1 MPALAEFPFVA
12 AVLVVVAF
20 IVLLAYIVAGVVA
33 ILEQFPVVGKYFA
46 GTAESII
53 HAVNAAAGRAVSGL
67 FKLVGASWHQLA
79 RYTDWLWREIQSHA
93 NVIAALAG
101 PVGLLWTAYS
111 GIRALVHRL
120 TATSVHSDARL
131 KAVTRELDRLE
142 RREKVLQHDLAKG
155 IGEDVL
161 PRLKSLDREIAKI
174 RTETIP
180 AIEAADAQAES
191 AISNLYEWAKG
202 KASLLG
208 VGTFAFA
215 VAAVLDSLG
224 LGSIRCSSLGNMF
237 NKRGCGLWNL
247 LDDLLGVVVS
257 ALALE
262 HVCDFLGILED
273 AFGAVVGP
281 LTHLLTEVP
290 LGSCEIP
297 PDSWAQLSV
306 SRGTLPPQQSLGTL
320 PS

>member
-1 MPALAEFPFVA
+1 MAALAELGFVA
-12 AVLVVVAF
+12 AVLVVISF

-33 ILEQFPVVGKYFA
+33 ILEKFPVVGKYFV
-46 GTAESII
+46 GIAEEII
-53 HAVNAAAGRAVSGL
+53 HGINAAAGRAVSGL

-79 RYTDWLWREIQSHA
+79 RYTDWLWREFESHA

-120 TATSVHSDARL
+120 TATNVHADTRL
-131 KAVTRELDRLE
+131 KAVTRELGRLE
-142 RREKVLQHDLAKG
+142 RQERHLERDLRQG

-161 PRLKSLDREIAKI
+161 PRIKTLDREIHKI
-174 RTETIP
+174 RTQTIP
-180 AIEAADAQAES
+180 AIKAADAQAES

-215 VAAVLDSLG
+215 VAAVLDTLG
-224 LGSIRCSSLGNMF
+224 LGGIRCPSFGNLF

-281 LTHLLTEVP
+281 VTHLLTEVP
-290 LGSCEIP
+290 LGGCEKP
-297 PDSWAQLSV
+297 PDSWPQLSV
-306 SRGTLPPQQSLGTL
+306 AAGPLPPLQTLGTF
-320 PS
+320 PN